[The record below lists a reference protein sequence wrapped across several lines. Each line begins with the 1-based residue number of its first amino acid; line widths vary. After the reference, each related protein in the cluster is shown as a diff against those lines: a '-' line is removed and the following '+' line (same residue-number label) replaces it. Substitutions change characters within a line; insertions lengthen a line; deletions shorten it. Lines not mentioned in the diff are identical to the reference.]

1 MKEFAFTPAR
11 IKVEDAALAAA
22 AQGLTPFLQMIWKRM
37 LEAVDFIHSQR
48 VIHSDLKPANFLFV
62 KGELKLIDFGIA
74 RSMNSDTT
82 NIQVTGC
89 ACSFWH
95 ALPSSSSASVAAHT
109 HAAAARQRGRYSKLH
124 VRAPHE
130 RCVVQRYNRRC
141 CRAPEAVAQQTNGG
155 LKLGRPSDVW
165 SLGCIL

>member
-1 MKEFAFTPAR
+1 MR
-11 IKVEDAALAAA
+11 RWRL
-22 AQGLTPFLQMIWKRM
+22 QHGGLTPFVQMIWKRM

-89 ACSFWH
+89 ACSFGTH
-95 ALPSSSSASVAAHT
+95 CRLLFLPVAQLTRTRLQRDNAVGTLNYMCAARASVV
-109 HAAAARQRGRYSKLH
+109 S
-124 VRAPHE
+124 
-130 RCVVQRYNRRC
+130 
-141 CRAPEAVAQQTNGG
+141 
-155 LKLGRPSDVW
+155 
-165 SLGCIL
+165 